1 MGFPTA
7 MIVCE
12 PIPALFYASTQTS
25 FCRFLSSL
33 WTMGPYRTTKP
44 LNRRHQRR
52 RRRHS
57 TPPSPS
63 LSKVPTENSK
73 SYVEQPATSSSIPSD
88 DNPNYSPS
96 AYPDDLGYSPA
107 YASSNSPYAT
117 SDYIPVAPLPVFSGE
132 LDECPFAHLLR
143 FDCVCRVNNAAS
155 PAVAAHIFP
164 ASLYSYAGLWYSND
178 KSS

>member
-1 MGFPTA
+1 
-7 MIVCE
+7 
-12 PIPALFYASTQTS
+12 
-25 FCRFLSSL
+25 
-33 WTMGPYRTTKP
+33 MGPSRTTKP
-44 LNRRHQRR
+44 LNRRRQRR

-96 AYPDDLGYSPA
+96 AYPGDLGYSPA

-164 ASLYSYAGLWYSND
+164 ASLYSYAGLWYLND